1 MRQEQDGTVA
11 AQVAKEPFLAPVRM
25 LRLCCSTKRPPRW
38 DFENKIAIG
47 GAVDAIRSDQT
58 LVVVAHRLQTIMTA
72 DRIVLLNGSGVIRET
87 STHTELLATGTPTP
101 ITGPNASR
109 PPADRSSH
117 TPDPPVSQ
125 KGTSHG

>member
-1 MRQEQDGTVA
+1 
-11 AQVAKEPFLAPVRM
+11 M
-25 LRLCCSTKRPPRW
+25 L

-72 DRIVLLNGSGVIRET
+72 DHIVMLNGSGVIRET
-87 STHTELLATGTPTP
+87 STHTELLVTGAPTP

-109 PPADRSSH
+109 PPAGPSSH

>member
-11 AQVAKEPFLAPVRM
+11 AQVAKESFLAPVRM
-25 LRLCCSTKRPPRW
+25 LRLCCSRKRPPRW
-38 DFENKIAIG
+38 TSRKIAIG

-72 DRIVLLNGSGVIRET
+72 DRIVMLNGSGVIRET

-101 ITGPNASR
+101 IAGPNASR
-109 PPADRSSH
+109 PPADRWSH